1 MLISKRALRRLSTTR
16 KATHVFSKI
25 TNFSESDSVPKI
37 SVYADLT
44 CKNARIM
51 NSPFN
56 LTAPSGMKTNYT
68 KKCFI
73 VLNGLSCV
81 IVRMCIVNI
90 YIFFFSPP
98 VACGFATRLRV
109 MASLYRASRSHSLD
123 TPPNNTHTRQT
134 PMLTVGFESAVQAS
148 EQS

>member
-90 YIFFFSPP
+90 YIFFFLPLWP
-98 VACGFATRLRV
+98 VALQPDYGSWPPFTGLRDRTHWTHHLTTLTRDK
-109 MASLYRASRSHSLD
+109 H
-123 TPPNNTHTRQT
+123 PC
-134 PMLTVGFESAVQAS
+134 
-148 EQS
+148 